1 VSSGHRP
8 RKSLR
13 ILRPQAMSCSTAAA
27 AHRRRLSVPK
37 PNLKIEIMT
46 PNLTTSI
53 LASIVCLCLSACAG
67 PTRDEPGAFTVLAE
81 GVVANSNA
89 PAFADC
95 LLDGFDKAHYAL
107 TIVNVRQQRRADSF
121 RVETT
126 SHSTVMVSA
135 DVFDDGRVRLYESPQ
150 AALLNT
156 SGEREAFQRCLE
168 RYRSKV

>member
-1 VSSGHRP
+1 MLDKLIIFGTLDTRCTRRCSDPSVS
-8 RKSLR
+8 K
-13 ILRPQAMSCSTAAA
+13 
-27 AHRRRLSVPK
+27 
-37 PNLKIEIMT
+37 LKLDIEIMT
-46 PNLTTSI
+46 RNLPPSI
-53 LASIVCLCLSACAG
+53 LATIVCLCLSACAG
-67 PTRDEPGAFTVLAE
+67 PTRDEPGAFKMLAD
-81 GVVANSNA
+81 GMVAKSNA

-95 LLDGFDKAHYAL
+95 LLDGFDKAHYAF

-135 DVFDDGRVRLYESPQ
+135 DVFDDGKVRLYESSQ

-168 RYRSKV
+168 RYRSKE

>member
-1 VSSGHRP
+1 
-8 RKSLR
+8 
-13 ILRPQAMSCSTAAA
+13 
-27 AHRRRLSVPK
+27 
-37 PNLKIEIMT
+37 MT
-46 PNLTTSI
+46 RNLTTSI

-126 SHSTVMVSA
+126 SHSTVTVSA
-135 DVFDDGRVRLYESPQ
+135 DVFDDGRVRLYESSQ

-156 SGEREAFQRCLE
+156 NGEREAFQRCLE